1 MDSVTIA
8 LNGCCICKRAVSK
21 RERERETPVW
31 KCYRGSVTRLQ
42 GTEQAMD
49 CKAML
54 VHIVTRYNGP
64 KYETM
69 LWIFPRT
76 PTKTHHS

>member
-1 MDSVTIA
+1 VDSVTIA
-8 LNGCCICKRAVSK
+8 LNGWCTCKRAVSK
-21 RERERETPVW
+21 RERDSCMEVLPRLF
-31 KCYRGSVTRLQ
+31 TRLQ

-54 VHIVTRYNGP
+54 VHIVTGYNGP

-69 LWIFPRT
+69 LMDI
-76 PTKTHHS
+76 S